1 MTITLRRMN
10 PTGADRDALI
20 EFLSSND
27 WPFHVGS
34 RVDRVQAARA
44 IDAGRYQDEDN
55 DTWWIEEDEGRR
67 IGFVRFE
74 DLTSS
79 PMLDLR
85 VQASARGHGYGL
97 TALSLA
103 TQHVF
108 TTMPHVTRFEGTTR
122 QDNVAMRKTFERA
135 GWVKECHYRQSWPTA
150 DGQLLDAVGYVI
162 LRCDWESGTT
172 TPVPWNDF
180 PAS

>member
-1 MTITLRRMN
+1 MTLRRMD
-10 PTGADRDALI
+10 PAGADRDALI
-20 EFLSSND
+20 EFLTAND
-27 WPFHVGS
+27 WPHHVGS
-34 RVDRVQAARA
+34 RVDRDQAALGIA
-44 IDAGRYQDEDN
+44 AGRYQDEDN
-55 DTWWIEEDEGRR
+55 DTWWVEEGDGHR

-85 VQASARGHGYGL
+85 LQASARGQGYGVEV
-97 TALSLA
+97 LSLA
-103 TQHVF
+103 TRHVF

-122 QDNVAMRKTFERA
+122 QDNIAMRRTFERA

-150 DGQLLDAVGYVI
+150 DGQLLDAVGYAI

-172 TPVPWNDF
+172 TPVPWDDL
-180 PAS
+180 ASR